1 MATTTVASLLALVE
15 RPDSWAH
22 IACNLGGDELW
33 RARRVNRGL
42 RSACEAELAR
52 LRELSLVRYY
62 RKVDDVVLREVAARC
77 TQLNYLNLSVCHSV
91 TDEGLRAVAA
101 ACTQLT
107 SLNLCDCRSVT
118 DEGLRAVAA
127 ACTQLTSLNLTWCRL
142 VTDEGLRAVAAACTQ
157 LTSLDL
163 SGCTRLTDRRLRGEA

>member
-15 RPDSWAH
+15 RPDIWAH
-22 IACNLGGDELW
+22 IACRLGGDELW

-62 RKVDDVVLREVAARC
+62 RKVDDVVVRVVAARC
-77 TQLNYLNLSVCHSV
+77 TQLTSLNFSGCDSV

-107 SLNLCDCRSVT
+107 SLNLSGCFSVT
-118 DEGLRAVAA
+118 DEGLRAVVA
-127 ACTQLTSLNLTWCRL
+127 ACTQLTSLDLTGCSL
-142 VTDEGLRAVAAACTQ
+142 VTDEGLRAVAVACTQ
-157 LTSLDL
+157 LT
-163 SGCTRLTDRRLRGEA
+163 